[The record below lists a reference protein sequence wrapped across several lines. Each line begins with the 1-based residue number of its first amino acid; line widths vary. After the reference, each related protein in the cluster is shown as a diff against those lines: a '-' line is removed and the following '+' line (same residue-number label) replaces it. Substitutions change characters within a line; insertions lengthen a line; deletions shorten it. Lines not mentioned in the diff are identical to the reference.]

1 MVIFMIML
9 EIMQVEL
16 EMYIPLSFRQFYLEY
31 SMLLH
36 LLGTQHGRIE
46 SNA

>member
-1 MVIFMIML
+1 MIML

-16 EMYIPLSFRQFYLEY
+16 EMYIHLSFRQFYLEY